1 MLHVLSVR
9 ALIGCMFCVN
19 TWFNLFVFMF
29 HIIHCQLT
37 LPSSSC
43 YLIIGIFALPALPY
57 PACLF
62 SFFILPVCSLLCW
75 IVVQCSNRLL
85 LVCLACSM
93 PCPAQLPVC
102 FCFYFNINNSPFK
115 SSPHPYHKTQ
125 HSLYSLL
132 KSLSFRIV
140 LKIFEIPCCYE
151 VLLLNSIN

>member
-85 LVCLACSM
+85 PVCLACSM

-102 FCFYFNINNSPFK
+102 FCFCFNINNSPFK
-115 SSPHPYHKTQ
+115 SVPQNPAFTWFLIEVFEFSFCFED
-125 HSLYSLL
+125 LWDSLL
-132 KSLSFRIV
+132 LWSSFA
-140 LKIFEIPCCYE
+140 
-151 VLLLNSIN
+151 